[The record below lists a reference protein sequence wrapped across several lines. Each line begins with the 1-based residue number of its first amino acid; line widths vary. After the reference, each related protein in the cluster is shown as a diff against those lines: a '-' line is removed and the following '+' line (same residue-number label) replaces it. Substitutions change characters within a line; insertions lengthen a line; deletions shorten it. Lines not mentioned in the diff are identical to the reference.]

1 MSEDQLQQYIDLLF
15 HNMGLD
21 QLTTEELNN
30 L

>member
-1 MSEDQLQQYIDLLF
+1 MNEEQLQQYIDRLF

-21 QLTTEELNN
+21 QLTNEELNN